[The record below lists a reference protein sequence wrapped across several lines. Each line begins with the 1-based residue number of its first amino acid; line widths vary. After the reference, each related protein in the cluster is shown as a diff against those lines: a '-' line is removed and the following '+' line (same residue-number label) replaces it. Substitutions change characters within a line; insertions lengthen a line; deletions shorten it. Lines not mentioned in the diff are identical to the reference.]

1 MFYNK
6 INNPKIKI
14 YRVIINCSLILAYLN
29 SFNSCTTTGMYIVSP
44 NSVEAGANADI
55 KMIELKDGTSIDCEG
70 KLIWKV
76 REPDSSVVFVIASDS
91 NIKTQDS
98 TGQSATIR
106 SDTRIPEKDVKKIT
120 MEITKGNTVLTA
132 VAIGV
137 GILFIV
143 LIIGIGSSGKI
154 NAPTFHIPM

>member
-6 INNPKIKI
+6 VNNPKIKI
-14 YRVIINCSLILAYLN
+14 YRVMLNCFLIIAYLS

-44 NSVEAGANADI
+44 DSLEAGANADI
-55 KMIELKDGTSIDCEG
+55 KIIELKDGTSIDCEG

-76 REPDSSVVFVIASDS
+76 REPDSSVVFVIASNS

-98 TGQSATIR
+98 SGQSATIR

-132 VAIGV
+132 AAIGV
-137 GILFIV
+137 GILFVVMLIV
-143 LIIGIGSSGKI
+143 GAGTKSIKVPS
-154 NAPTFHIPM
+154 IPIRM